1 MYWLWLPIGHNDGI
15 LLMVN
20 HLSPPASVL
29 PPSQTL
35 RLYEIW
41 ERDRQAWN
49 TSRKSEVWNTKSSTW
64 NQFLLKFLCDL
75 HVNAWFGLWRNW
87 QWSPFCWCQECGANQ
102 GHVTDFITTAWSCIL
117 YLWKKSYQCIYW
129 PWRLSVRPWS
139 LLSFFHM
146 PHRLFVACQTSS
158 WGGRETTLLGWHHN
172 LL

>member
-117 YLWKKSYQCIYW
+117 YLWKKK
-129 PWRLSVRPWS
+129 LSVH
-139 LLSFFHM
+139 LLTLAPLSKALIAAVILSYAAPIVCSMSNFFVGWQGNNTS
-146 PHRLFVACQTSS
+146 RLTP
-158 WGGRETTLLGWHHN
+158 
-172 LL
+172 